1 MEAEQDEEKTL
12 LLQLENVRDFLF
24 RFIRLY
30 KN

>member
-1 MEAEQDEEKTL
+1 MEAEQDKEKTL
-12 LLQLENVRDFLF
+12 LLQLENVRDFLL